1 MPPVHFC
8 CCLDGHPPQ
17 ASGGAFHRVS
27 TVQSPGSRIDWEQ
40 RHFRCDGRR
49 VRVSWCSAGQLQ
61 LQRHREA
68 HLFVQWVRD
77 DDGIT
82 YMIMNVPF
90 KPSRI
95 VTSEGYL
102 VVFVW
107 SFPAL
112 HLQLA
117 LRCAS
122 RLIPNRSPSHTLSH
136 MPTTT
141 RTTDTKYKP
150 CVGQSN
156 S

>member
-1 MPPVHFC
+1 MPRHTARHAKALKISQVPLVHFC

-17 ASGGAFHRVS
+17 PSGGAFHRVS

-68 HLFVQWVRD
+68 HLLVQWVRD

-102 VVFVW
+102 VVFVVV
-107 SFPAL
+107 SGAASSARPP
-112 HLQLA
+112 
-117 LRCAS
+117 LR
-122 RLIPNRSPSHTLSH
+122 LSP
-136 MPTTT
+136 
-141 RTTDTKYKP
+141 
-150 CVGQSN
+150 QS
-156 S
+156 